1 MCLKGVCYIRFLLYV
16 YAGVCG
22 CVSISEIVYLLYDIY
37 GYGVLFNAS
46 EDMLHVVWA
55 DRSTKCAN
63 ILAIA
68 HFPLLLCI
76 CTVIVV
82 TIFC

>member
-1 MCLKGVCYIRFLLYV
+1 MCT

-22 CVSISEIVYLLYDIY
+22 CVSISEIVYLLCD
-37 GYGVLFNAS
+37 
-46 EDMLHVVWA
+46 EDMLYVVWA

-63 ILAIA
+63 IPAIA

-82 TIFC
+82 TRLC